1 MVSVVAQPSGRGAD
15 LHRETYLRSEPGQ
28 HVDQC
33 VRTEQVDP
41 PTEEIADAGLSH
53 TEYLGRCSLFE
64 AAGRDE
70 LLHLDHEVRSDQ
82 QMLGLLEAKPEV
94 TEYIPG
100 GRCDLQF
107 HDSPPP
113 LAPLTAQ
120 RSTSA
125 STLTFFCGTAARSGS
140 KGTMRV
146 SFHLPPS
153 QTS

>member
-1 MVSVVAQPSGRGAD
+1 MVSVVAQPSRRGVD
-15 LHRETYLRSEPGQ
+15 LHRQTYLRSEPGQ
-28 HVDQC
+28 HVDQR
-33 VRTEQVDP
+33 VRTEQVDT

-82 QMLGLLEAKPEV
+82 QMLGLLAAKPEV

-113 LAPLTAQ
+113 LAPLTAEHCA
-120 RSTSA
+120 TSA
-125 STLTFFCGTAARSGS
+125 
-140 KGTMRV
+140 
-146 SFHLPPS
+146 
-153 QTS
+153 